1 MTSSIRAFYI
11 ANQIA
16 RRETRFLVA
25 GTIMFV
31 AVMLSGTAAWS
42 QTCSSTVNDTVKI
55 CSPVSGSTAASP
67 VQFNAGALDTAHPIT
82 GMVLYLDSVNKA
94 SSTSAQ
100 ITAGASQFHQATTPL
115 WSVRGIPQAS
125 SSPRRK
131 HSLSGRP
138 RPPRPQL
145 PRRLR
150 RQHQLLFP
158 RRRQRPRPRR
168 RPPALA
174 L

>member
-16 RRETRFLVA
+16 RRGTRFLVA
-25 GTIMFV
+25 GPIMFI

-100 ITAGASQFHQATTPL
+100 LTAALSVPSGNHTLVVRAWDSTGFFFSSQETFAVGAP
-115 WSVRGIPQAS
+115 
-125 SSPRRK
+125 
-131 HSLSGRP
+131 
-138 RPPRPQL
+138 
-145 PRRLR
+145 
-150 RQHQLLFP
+150 
-158 RRRQRPRPRR
+158 
-168 RPPALA
+168 
-174 L
+174 